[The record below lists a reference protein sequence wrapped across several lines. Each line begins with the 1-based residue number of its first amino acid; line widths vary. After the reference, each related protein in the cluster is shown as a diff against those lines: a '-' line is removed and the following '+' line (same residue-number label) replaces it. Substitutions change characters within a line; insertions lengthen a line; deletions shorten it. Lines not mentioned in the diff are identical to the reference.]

1 MTNLI
6 KLNFIFVLLLLIIKT
21 TSALLPS
28 QQQRIIESITTKGRR
43 TTTLS
48 SSHRYHR
55 YHHQHQYE
63 TFTFSLTS
71 PTSSSSS
78 ISSTISTSTSST
90 SLHMFQYEEENKP
103 QLKPTKTYET
113 ITSTTTTSSST
124 PIVETQL
131 STISS
136 PPSNP
141 IPKII
146 VLGSTGKIGRHVI
159 KNLMNIQN
167 QKIHVVAV
175 VRDYEKAC
183 DVLYDEMI
191 RENNNQSSSSKDDN
205 RKPFLQVIVMDL
217 VHDED
222 IRKRLLQKK
231 KRCNKKKNSK
241 EEEKED
247 DELEYAV
254 SAARFYNE
262 NIQEYINI
270 ESEND
275 ENNQNNYD
283 YIDPYQPLYDAIQ
296 NSTAIISTIGT
307 IRSTIPFVDYIMK
320 PWRIFLRPDYWCVDK
335 HHPYYVNYL
344 VMKKVL
350 DCVEKV
356 QKRRDDEW
364 KIWNQLNNSSNQD
377 DEDEEY
383 EHNNNN
389 NSELDSS
396 KGNTMDD
403 DQLQS
408 PLILNQQRETKPS
421 SKQGDRIRIIRI
433 SDLCVANPP
442 WSFVTV
448 LTNIMRSLVFR
459 SQEQCEKLLLSSDIV
474 DTIVLR
480 PGDLVDEKRNQTI
493 TSLEVD
499 VDGYLPS
506 PCYVGRK
513 DVADF
518 ATVAALSKLEPQR
531 LKRRQNGKG
540 NNNVEGSRLGA
551 DKSDG
556 SNSNVSGNNTIRR
569 TDNKNSKKER
579 DEVKHWNVAIGW
591 ADKRLTPSYTNSM
604 RSSKHNDVKKAFQYV
619 ARKEHN
625 RSRLEKANI
634 ALRNAN
640 LIHRMLIGP
649 IKKRMKQFQLQQ
661 TKPYGL
667 FVFIPLVVF
676 VYPMIC
682 SIMYSVGKRIPIV
695 ERAAVKLFIVLKPW
709 WLMLMKFLRY
719 GTKSF
724 KNKSTHLK
732 KLIY

>member
-1 MTNLI
+1 MTNL
-6 KLNFIFVLLLLIIKT
+6 KLSFINLCLLTSLLIKT

-28 QQQRIIESITTKGRR
+28 QQQRIIESITT
-43 TTTLS
+43 TV
-48 SSHRYHR
+48 SSHRYQR

-71 PTSSSSS
+71 PNSSGGSISSSFSSS
-78 ISSTISTSTSST
+78 ISTSST

-103 QLKPTKTYET
+103 KLKPTKTYEYQPET
-113 ITSTTTTSSST
+113 ITSTTSSST

-141 IPKII
+141 IPKIL

-159 KNLMNIQN
+159 KNLMNIQ

-183 DVLYDEMI
+183 EVLYDEMI
-191 RENNNQSSSSKDDN
+191 RENQSSSSKDDK
-205 RKPFLQVIVMDL
+205 KPFLQVIVMDL
-217 VHDED
+217 VQDED
-222 IRKRLLQKK
+222 MKRLQKK
-231 KRCNKKKNSK
+231 KRNKKKKNSK
-241 EEEKED
+241 KEEDDDDDDD

-262 NIQEYINI
+262 NIQEYNNI
-270 ESEND
+270 ESDNND
-275 ENNQNNYD
+275 NQDYD

-307 IRSTIPFVDYIMK
+307 IRSTIPFVDYIIK

-350 DCVEKV
+350 DCVEKE
-356 QKRRDDEW
+356 QKKRDDEW
-364 KIWNQLNNSSNQD
+364 KLWNELNSSNED
-377 DEDEEY
+377 NDGDEDEEY
-383 EHNNNN
+383 ESNNN
-389 NSELDSS
+389 EMDS

-403 DQLQS
+403 DPSSLM
-408 PLILNQQRETKPS
+408 LNQHKQTKP

-506 PCYVGRK
+506 PCYVGRQ

-540 NNNVEGSRLGA
+540 IDVEGSGRGA
-551 DKSDG
+551 DNSND
-556 SNSNVSGNNTIRR
+556 SNSNASSNTLRR
-569 TDNKNSKKER
+569 TNNKHSKKER
-579 DEVKHWNVAIGW
+579 DEAKHWNVAIGW
-591 ADKRLTPSYTNSM
+591 ADKRLTPSYTNAM

-649 IKKRMKQFQLQQ
+649 IKKQIKQFQLQQ
-661 TKPYGL
+661 TKKYGL

-682 SIMYSVGKRIPIV
+682 SIMYSIGKRVPIV

-709 WLMLMKFLRY
+709 WLMLIKFLRY